1 MKNINVVRCLFF
13 IHHSSFFT
21 PHLNMALLG
30 SMLKNG
36 IRLTNAVRLRN
47 TNPFRQQRKAFRK
60 LIRKAQFTDFGT
72 TYQFGELLRTV
83 EFGNEREFYEKYKK
97 YVPIHDYNSMFAG
110 WWKRSL
116 ANEENVAW
124 PGRVKYF
131 ALSSGTSEAA
141 SKYIPVTKAM
151 SKAIQR
157 TGVRQILTLG
167 LYQNLPPTL
176 YEKGCLMLGGSTDLN
191 AREGH
196 FEGDLSGITAS
207 RIPLW
212 FERFY
217 KPGRDIAQERDWA
230 HKLDEITEQAGNWD
244 IGYVVGV
251 PAWIQLLM
259 EKIIARYNV
268 KTIHD
273 VWPNLMVFCHGGVSF
288 EPYRKGFEKL
298 LAHPIT
304 YIETYLASEGF
315 IAYQTHPNAEGMQ
328 LVLNNGLFFEFV
340 PFNEQNFSPDGELV
354 AKPETLM
361 IDEVEEGKE
370 YALLIST
377 CSGAWRYL
385 IGDTVRF
392 VDMRRSEIVITGRTK
407 HFLSLC
413 GEHLSVDN
421 MNKAVEMV
429 SDDLGIS
436 IREFTVAGVTHDT
449 LFAHHWYI
457 GTDDAVDTT
466 LLRDQIDA
474 KLKELNDDYAVERRH
489 ALKDVA
495 VTVLPTKTFYDWMES
510 KGKMGGQHKFP
521 RVLKKGMIA
530 EWEGFLKIN

>member
-1 MKNINVVRCLFF
+1 
-13 IHHSSFFT
+13 
-21 PHLNMALLG
+21 MALLG

-36 IRLTNAVRLRN
+36 IRLTNAVRLRKISALK
-47 TNPFRQQRKAFRK
+47 QQRKVFRK
-60 LIRKAQFTDFGT
+60 LISKARFTDFGK
-72 TYQFGELLRTV
+72 TYHYEDLLSAA
-83 EFGNEREFYEKYKK
+83 EFGTPKEFYEKYKQQ
-97 YVPIHDYNSMFAG
+97 VPIHDYNKMFDG

-116 ANEENVAW
+116 AGEKNVAW

-157 TGVRQILTLG
+157 TSIRQILTLG
-167 LYQNLPPTL
+167 QYQNLPSTL
-176 YEKGCLMLGGSTDLN
+176 YEKGCLMLGGSTDLS

-207 RIPLW
+207 KIPLW

-230 HKLDEITEQAGNWD
+230 LKLDEITEQAGSWD

-315 IAYQTHPNAEGMQ
+315 IAYQTHPDAEGMQ
-328 LVLNNGLFFEFV
+328 LVLNNGLFFEFI
-340 PFNEQNFSPDGELV
+340 PFNEQNFNSDGELTE
-354 AKPETLM
+354 KPETLM
-361 IDEVEEGKE
+361 IDEIEEGKE
-370 YALLIST
+370 YAMLIST

-385 IGDTVRF
+385 IGDTIRF
-392 VDMRRSEIVITGRTK
+392 VSKERAEIVITGRTK

-421 MNKAVEMV
+421 MNKAVELV
-429 SDDLGIS
+429 SQELGIS
-436 IREFTVAGVTHDT
+436 VREFTVAGVSYDT

-457 GTDDAVDTT
+457 GTDDNVDPEA
-466 LLRDQIDA
+466 LRDRLDA
-474 KLKELNDDYAVERRH
+474 TLSALNDDYAVERRH
-489 ALKDVA
+489 ALKEIT
-495 VTVLPTKTFYDWMES
+495 VTVLPAATFYEWMKS
-510 KGKMGGQHKFP
+510 KGKMGGQNKFP
-521 RVLKKGMIA
+521 RVLKKNLIS
-530 EWEGFLKIN
+530 EWESFLKNV

>member
-1 MKNINVVRCLFF
+1 
-13 IHHSSFFT
+13 
-21 PHLNMALLG
+21 
-30 SMLKNG
+30 MLKNG
-36 IRLTNAVRLRN
+36 IRLTSAVRLRKP
-47 TNPFRQQRKAFRK
+47 NPFRQQRKAFRK
-60 LIRKAQFTDFGT
+60 LVQKAQFTKFGEA
-72 TYQFGELLRTV
+72 YQFEALLRSV
-83 EFGNEREFYEKYKK
+83 EFGSPREFYDKYRQV
-97 YVPIHDYNSMFAG
+97 VPVHDYNKMFDAWWNRTLAG
-110 WWKRSL
+110 EK
-116 ANEENVAW
+116 NVTW
-124 PGRVKYF
+124 PGRVRYF
-131 ALSSGTSEAA
+131 ALSSGTSEA
-141 SKYIPVTKAM
+141 STKYIPVTKSM

-157 TGVRQILTLG
+157 TSIRQILTLG
-167 LYQNLPPTL
+167 KYQHLPATL
-176 YEKGCLMLGGSTDLN
+176 YEKGCLMLGGSTQLN

-207 RIPLW
+207 KIPIW

-217 KPGRDIAQERDWA
+217 KPGRNIAQERDWA
-230 HKLDEITEQAGNWD
+230 LKLDEITEQAASWD

-288 EPYRKGFEKL
+288 EPYRAGFEKL

-315 IAYQTHPNAEGMQ
+315 IAFQTHPNAAGMQ
-328 LVLNNGLFFEFV
+328 LVLNNGLFFEFI
-340 PFNEQNFSPDGELV
+340 PFNEQNFSPDGELTE
-354 AKPETLM
+354 KPQTLM

-370 YALLIST
+370 YALLLST

-385 IGDTVRF
+385 IGDTIRF
-392 VDMRRSEIVITGRTK
+392 VDKKKAEIVITGRTK

-421 MNKAVEMV
+421 MNKAIETV
-429 SDDLGIS
+429 SDALGIS
-436 IREFTVAGVTHDT
+436 VREFTVAGVAHDT

-457 GTDDAVDTT
+457 GTNDPVDAEEFRTRLDT
-466 LLRDQIDA
+466 
-474 KLKELNDDYAVERRH
+474 KLKDLNDDYAVERKH
-489 ALKDVA
+489 ALKDIT
-495 VTVLPTKTFYDWMES
+495 VTVLPTQTFYDWMES

-521 RVLKKGMIA
+521 RVLKKGMVQ
-530 EWEGFLKIN
+530 EWEKFLSERAKE

>member
-1 MKNINVVRCLFF
+1 
-13 IHHSSFFT
+13 
-21 PHLNMALLG
+21 
-30 SMLKNG
+30 MLKNG
-36 IRLTNAVRLRN
+36 IRLTNAVRRRRIN
-47 TNPFRQQRKAFRK
+47 TFRQQRKVFRK
-60 LIRKAQFTDFGT
+60 LMGKARYTEFGQQ
-72 TYQFGELLRTV
+72 YGFDALLNAV
-83 EFGNEREFYEKYKK
+83 EFGSGRDFYEQFKAR
-97 YVPIHDYNSMFAG
+97 VPIHDYNRMFEG
-110 WWKRSL
+110 WWKRAL
-116 ANEENVAW
+116 AGERDIAW

-157 TGVRQILTLG
+157 TSIRQILTLG
-167 LYQNLPPTL
+167 RYQNLPSTL
-176 YEKGCLMLGGSTDLN
+176 YEKGYLMLGGSTDLN

-207 RIPLW
+207 QIPFW
-212 FERFY
+212 FQRFY
-217 KPGRDIAQERDWA
+217 KPGREIAQERDWA
-230 HKLDEITEQAGNWD
+230 HKLDEITEQAGSWD

-288 EPYRKGFEKL
+288 EPYKAGFEKL

-328 LVLNNGLFFEFV
+328 LVLNNGLFFEFI
-340 PFNEQNFSPDGELV
+340 PFNDANFTADGDLV
-354 AKPETLM
+354 DQPETLM

-370 YALLIST
+370 YALLLST

-385 IGDTVRF
+385 IGDTIRF
-392 VDMRRSEIVITGRTK
+392 VNRHRAEIVITGRTK

-421 MNKAVEMV
+421 MNKAIEMV
-429 SDDLGIS
+429 ADELGIS
-436 IREFTVAGVTHDT
+436 VREFTVAGVRHDT

-457 GTDDAVDTT
+457 GTDDAVDAVD
-466 LLRDQIDA
+466 LSHRIDE
-474 KLKELNDDYAVERRH
+474 KLKQLNDDYAVERRH
-489 ALKDVA
+489 ALKDVT
-495 VTVLPTKTFYDWMES
+495 VTVLPASTFYNWMES
-510 KGKMGGQHKFP
+510 RGKMGGQHKFP
-521 RVLKKGMIA
+521 RVLKKGLIT
-530 EWEGFLKIN
+530 EWEGFLETR

>member
-1 MKNINVVRCLFF
+1 
-13 IHHSSFFT
+13 
-21 PHLNMALLG
+21 MALLG
-30 SMLKNG
+30 NMLKNG
-36 IRLTNAVRLRN
+36 IRLTSVVRLRRYDA
-47 TNPFRQQRKAFRK
+47 FQRQQRAFRK
-60 LIRKAQFTDFGT
+60 LIKKAQFTEFGKA
-72 TYQFGELLRTV
+72 YQFSDLLQSA
-83 EFGNEREFYEKYKK
+83 EFGPAREFYKKYKQQ
-97 YVPIHDYNSMFAG
+97 VPIHDYNKMFDG
-110 WWKRSL
+110 WWHRTL
-116 ANEENVAW
+116 ADEKNITW

-141 SKYIPVTKAM
+141 TKYIPVTKAM

-157 TGVRQILTLG
+157 TSIRQILSLG
-167 LYQNLPPTL
+167 KYQNLPPTL
-176 YEKGCLMLGGSTDLN
+176 YEKGCLMLGGSTQLN

-212 FERFY
+212 FQRFY
-217 KPGRDIAQERDWA
+217 KPGREIAQERDWA
-230 HKLDEITEQAGNWD
+230 LKLDEITEQAAGWD

-273 VWPNLMVFCHGGVSF
+273 IWPNLMVFCHGGVSF
-288 EPYRKGFEKL
+288 EPYRAGFEKL

-315 IAYQTHPNAEGMQ
+315 IAYQTHPNAAGMQ
-328 LVLNNGLFFEFV
+328 LVLNNGLFFEFI
-340 PFNEQNFSPDGELV
+340 PFNETNFSADGDLV
-354 AKPETLM
+354 STPETLM

-370 YALLIST
+370 YALLLST

-385 IGDTVRF
+385 IGDTIKF
-392 VDMRRSEIVITGRTK
+392 VDKKRSEIIITGRTK

-421 MNKAVEMV
+421 MNKAIETV
-429 SDDLGIS
+429 SDELGIS
-436 IREFTVAGVTHDT
+436 VREFTVAGVTHDT
-449 LFAHHWYI
+449 LFAHNWYI
-457 GTDDAVDTT
+457 GTNDTVDATDF
-466 LLRDQIDA
+466 RDHLDA
-474 KLKELNDDYAVERRH
+474 KLKALNDDYAVERRH
-489 ALKDVA
+489 ALKDITM
-495 VTVLPTKTFYDWMES
+495 TVLPTQTFYDWMES

-521 RVLKKGMIA
+521 RVLKKGLIK
-530 EWEGFLKIN
+530 EWEDFLKKS

>member
-1 MKNINVVRCLFF
+1 LI
-13 IHHSSFFT
+13 
-21 PHLNMALLG
+21 G
-30 SMLKNG
+30 
-36 IRLTNAVRLRN
+36 
-47 TNPFRQQRKAFRK
+47 KARY
-60 LIRKAQFTDFGT
+60 T
-72 TYQFGELLRTV
+72 QFGQAFQFEDIENAAFFEDEK
-83 EFGNEREFYEKYKK
+83 EFYNKFREF
-97 YVPIHDYNSMFAG
+97 VPIYDYNKIYKE
-110 WWKRSL
+110 WWQRSIGG
-116 ANEENVAW
+116 EKNVCW

-141 SKYIPVTKAM
+141 SKYIPVTKSM

-157 TGVRQILTLG
+157 SSIRQILTLG
-167 LYQNLPPTL
+167 RYQNLPSTL
-176 YEKGCLMLGGSTDLN
+176 YEKGYLMLGGSTNLN

-207 RIPLW
+207 QIPFW
-212 FERFY
+212 FQRFY
-217 KPGRDIAQERDWA
+217 KPGREIAQERDWA
-230 HKLDEITEQAGNWD
+230 LKLDEITEQAGNWD
-244 IGYVVGV
+244 IGYIVGV

-259 EKIIARYNV
+259 EKIIARYNA

-328 LVLNNGLFFEFV
+328 LVLNNGLFFEFI
-340 PFNEQNFSPDGELV
+340 PFNEQNFTSDGELV
-354 AKPETLM
+354 ANPQTLM
-361 IDEVEEGKE
+361 IDEVDEGKE

-385 IGDTVRF
+385 IGDTIRF
-392 VDMRRSEIVITGRTK
+392 VSKKRSEIVITGRTK

-421 MNKAVEMV
+421 MNKAIELVSQEM
-429 SDDLGIS
+429 GIS
-436 IREFTVAGVTHDT
+436 IREFTVAGVSHDT
-449 LFAHHWYI
+449 LFAHHWYV
-457 GTDDAVDTT
+457 GTNDPVDETV
-466 LLRDQIDA
+466 LKNLIDT

-489 ALKDVA
+489 ALKDIF
-495 VTVLPTKTFYDWMES
+495 VTALPTATFYKWMET
-510 KGKMGGQHKFP
+510 KGKTRWSEQISTRFEEEPDCRMGRLSEDAGHRSRNRQGKQIGLAVAASGQAHPGLVFNAISSQPADHKAGSRP
-521 RVLKKGMIA
+521 DSGQ
-530 EWEGFLKIN
+530 